1 MKSVQGYRV
10 TVKFKDGT
18 KDMVYEYRNEDIA
31 DSVIR
36 TYSGHPSV
44 LSVKKEE
51 IGINDLDKLTSKELK
66 KIAKEFKVANWWNL
80 AKADLI
86 KGIET
91 AKAEKNKSEDNIEIA
106 EPIVGKNIASGA
118 KIETEET
125 ETEKS
130 ETAEPMK
137 MSEVIKVLENIFDKL
152 NIIYFNNSLP
162 KAVITV
168 QSAPHA
174 YGHCS
179 VEKIWETDS
188 TVMYEINLSAEFI
201 NRPIKDTAAA
211 LCHEMVHLY
220 CLEKGI
226 ADTSQNGR
234 YHNKN
239 FKTETE
245 ARNLIVTY
253 DRTNGYSK
261 TEPTEAFTVKL
272 AEAGIDMTINLVR
285 TVPAKIM
292 Y

>member
-1 MKSVQGYRV
+1 MNSVRGYRV

-31 DSVIR
+31 DSVVR
-36 TYSGHPSV
+36 TYSEHPSV

-91 AKAEKNKSEDNIEIA
+91 AKDEKNKSEDNIETA
-106 EPIVGKNIASGA
+106 EPIAEETIASGTN
-118 KIETEET
+118 IEIE

-130 ETAEPMK
+130 KTAEPTK
-137 MSEVIKVLENIFDKL
+137 MSEVIEVLENIFDKL

-239 FKTETE
+239 FKIEAE
-245 ARNLIVTY
+245 ARNLILTY

-261 TEPTEAFTVKL
+261 TAPTEAFTVKL

>member
-1 MKSVQGYRV
+1 MNSVRGYRV

-31 DSVIR
+31 DSVVR
-36 TYSGHPSV
+36 TYRGHSSV
-44 LSVKKEE
+44 LNVKKEKLE
-51 IGINDLDKLTSKELK
+51 ITDLDKMTSKELK
-66 KIAKEFKVANWWNL
+66 KIAKEHKVANWWNL
-80 AKADLI
+80 SKANLI
-86 KGIET
+86 KGIE
-91 AKAEKNKSEDNIEIA
+91 AARIGNFEAGDGEIQPAEAVNR
-106 EPIVGKNIASGA
+106 EPV
-118 KIETEET
+118 
-125 ETEKS
+125 
-130 ETAEPMK
+130 K
-137 MSEVIKVLENIFDKL
+137 MSEVIEVLENIFDKL
-152 NIIYFNNSLP
+152 NMLYFCNSLP

-226 ADTSQNGR
+226 ADTSQKGR

-239 FKTETE
+239 FKAEAE
-245 ARNLIVTY
+245 ARNLILTY
-253 DRTNGYSK
+253 DRTNGYSQ
-261 TEPTEAFTVKL
+261 TEPTETFTTKL